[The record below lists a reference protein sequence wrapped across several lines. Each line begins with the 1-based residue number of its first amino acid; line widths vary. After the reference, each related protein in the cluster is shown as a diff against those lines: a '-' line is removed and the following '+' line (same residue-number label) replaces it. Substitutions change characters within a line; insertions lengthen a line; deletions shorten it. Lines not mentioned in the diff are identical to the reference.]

1 MSENKNKFN
10 ICLDGRRYDY
20 DKKGGWDI
28 DTSEKATKQ
37 VIADIFLDDFNRKE
51 QLMFQNMMLTI
62 IIN

>member
-10 ICLDGRRYDY
+10 TCLDGRRYDY

-37 VIADIFLDDFNRKE
+37 VIADIFLDDFNRKGSSS
-51 QLMFQNMMLTI
+51 NYV
-62 IIN
+62 